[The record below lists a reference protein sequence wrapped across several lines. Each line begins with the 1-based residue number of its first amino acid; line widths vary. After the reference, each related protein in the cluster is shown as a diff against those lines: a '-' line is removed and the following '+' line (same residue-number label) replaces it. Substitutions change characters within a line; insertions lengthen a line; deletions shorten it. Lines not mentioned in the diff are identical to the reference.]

1 MLTELSPTQGGAGG
15 SGLRGSE
22 GRHVV
27 IVGGGASGV
36 LLACHLLRS
45 ASENIQLTLIERN
58 PAIGRGIAYGTADPA
73 HLLNVRAANMSA
85 FADDPDH
92 FWRWLQANNLAAADS
107 DQFCFV
113 SRQIYGRYIES
124 LLQGLY
130 HGKNRELCIVQDE
143 CIAVAP
149 APSGAI
155 ARLRDGS
162 HIPAQ
167 IVVLAT
173 GNETC
178 QTHMSNNL
186 YANPWETPTRT
197 EIPKDGHVLILG
209 TGLTMVDYVQSL
221 LHGGHQGPI
230 TAISR
235 RGLLPKPHRP
245 VVAFPIDRVDIP
257 FGSEIAE
264 LVCWL
269 RKMARAAEQQG
280 GDWRSVVDGT
290 RPFTQELW
298 QSLTITARRRFLR
311 HARTWWDV
319 HRHRMAPE
327 VEQFIAH
334 AMSSGQLKI
343 ISGKVQSIERN
354 DGTARITF
362 RPRGCSAVETM
373 EAARIV
379 ECTGINPIPHNTTNP
394 VMRSLLDNGLA
405 RIDPLGIGL
414 DATSECAL
422 IDASGEPSSR
432 IFAIGP
438 LTRAAFWEIVAV
450 PDIRAQCHRLTEH
463 ICAQLHAA

>member
-1 MLTELSPTQGGAGG
+1 MSIQ
-15 SGLRGSE
+15 
-22 GRHVV
+22 RHVI

-45 ASENIQLTLIERN
+45 FSDNIKVTLIEKS

-85 FADDPDH
+85 FGDDPEH
-92 FWRWLQANNLAAADS
+92 FWRWLEANNLTAAGAD
-107 DQFCFV
+107 QLCFV

-124 LLQGLY
+124 LLQGLSF
-130 HGKNRELCIVQDE
+130 GRNRELNIVQGE
-143 CIAVAP
+143 CLAIAPVA
-149 APSGAI
+149 SGAI

-162 HIPAQ
+162 SISAE
-167 IVVLAT
+167 IAVLAT

-178 QTHMSNNL
+178 QTHIGNSL
-186 YANPWETPTRT
+186 YASPWEVPAEG
-197 EIPKDGHVLILG
+197 EISKDGHILIVG

-221 LHGGHQGPI
+221 LHSGHRGPI

-235 RGLLPKPHRP
+235 HGLLSKPHRP

-257 FGSEIAE
+257 FGHEIAE
-264 LVCWL
+264 LVRWFRKTTRIAQL
-269 RKMARAAEQQG
+269 RG
-280 GDWRSVVDGT
+280 GDWRSVVDGI

-298 QSLTITARRRFLR
+298 QSLSIPARQRFLR

-327 VEQFIAH
+327 VEHFVGS
-334 AMSSGQLKI
+334 AMSSSQLTI
-343 ISGKVQSIERN
+343 IAGKVQFVERG
-354 DGTARITF
+354 DGAARVTF
-362 RPRGCSAVETM
+362 RRRGSLTAEPM
-373 EAARIV
+373 EAIRIV

-394 VMRSLLDNGLA
+394 VLRSLFDNGFA

-414 DATSECAL
+414 DVTENCAL
-422 IDASGEPSSR
+422 LDKSGEPSTR

-438 LTRAAFWEIVAV
+438 LTRAAFWETVAI
-450 PDIRAQCHRLTEH
+450 PDIRTQCHRLADH
-463 ICAQLHAA
+463 IHTRLNAA

>member
-1 MLTELSPTQGGAGG
+1 MLAELSPLQDDTFRPNPGVND
-15 SGLRGSE
+15 E
-22 GRHVV
+22 RHVI

-36 LLACHLLRS
+36 LLACHLLRGL
-45 ASENIQLTLIERN
+45 AENIQVTLIEKN
-58 PAIGRGIAYGTADPA
+58 PAIGRGIAYGTADPS

-92 FWRWLQANNLAAADS
+92 FWQWLQVNNLAAADS

-124 LLQGLY
+124 LLQGLSY
-130 HGKNRELCIVQDE
+130 GTNRSLRIVHGE
-143 CIAVAP
+143 CIAIAP
-149 APSGAI
+149 TPSGAI
-155 ARLRDGS
+155 ASLRDGS
-162 HIPAQ
+162 STTGQ

-178 QTHMSNNL
+178 RTHLSNNL
-186 YANPWETPTRT
+186 YANPWVAPTKT
-197 EIPKDGHVLILG
+197 EIPKDGHILILG

-221 LHGGHQGPI
+221 LHGGHRGPI

-245 VVAFPIDRVDIP
+245 VVPFPIDRADIP
-257 FGSEIAE
+257 FGREIAE
-264 LVCWL
+264 LAGWFRDMTRL
-269 RKMARAAEQQG
+269 AQQRG

-298 QSLTITARRRFLR
+298 QSLTGPARRRFLR

-327 VEQFIAH
+327 VEDFIGSAL
-334 AMSSGQLKI
+334 SSGQLTI
-343 ISGKVQSIERN
+343 IAGKLQSVER
-354 DGTARITF
+354 DDRGALATF
-362 RPRGCSAVETM
+362 RRRGLSTVETI
-373 EAARIV
+373 EAVRIV
-379 ECTGINPIPHNTTNP
+379 ECTGINPIPHNTANP
-394 VMRSLLDNGLA
+394 VLRSLFDSGCA
-405 RIDPLGIGL
+405 RIDSLGIGL
-414 DATSECAL
+414 DATNDCAL
-422 IDASGEPSSR
+422 INNSGEASTR

-450 PDIRAQCHRLTEH
+450 PDIRAQCHRLTER
-463 ICAQLHAA
+463 ICAELRAA